1 MKSEVGMAKL
11 EALGP
16 ARSAARG
23 VARGRTARNM
33 TTGKVSERTNYNK
46 RQSSKESEGEGRVA
60 QCGSVLKV
68 DLGRQ
73 D

>member
-1 MKSEVGMAKL
+1 MKSDVGMAKL

-23 VARGRTARNM
+23 VARGRTARNI
-33 TTGKVSERTNYNK
+33 TKGSQRERIIIK
-46 RQSSKESEGEGRVA
+46 RQSSKESGGEGRIA
-60 QCGSVLKV
+60 QWGSVFKV
-68 DLGRQ
+68 DRERE